1 MWFSESV
8 AGFCAT
14 MNENYTKYCSSVQF
28 QRGGQEIIDGL
39 QLCMGEALRQFF
51 KCNGHLPSLIIV
63 YRDGV
68 GDGMLDAVV
77 IKKRGKKLNR
87 KVKHEVTQM
96 KSAFSMFGENFKPR
110 FAVIVVKKRINTRLF
125 SACK

>member
-1 MWFSESV
+1 V

-14 MNENYTKYCSSVQF
+14 MNDSYTKYCSSVQF

-39 QLCMGEALRQFF
+39 KLCMGEALRQYFRL
-51 KCNGHLPSLIIV
+51 NNQLPSLIIV

-77 IKKRGKKLNR
+77 
-87 KVKHEVTQM
+87 
-96 KSAFSMFGENFKPR
+96 
-110 FAVIVVKKRINTRLF
+110 
-125 SACK
+125 